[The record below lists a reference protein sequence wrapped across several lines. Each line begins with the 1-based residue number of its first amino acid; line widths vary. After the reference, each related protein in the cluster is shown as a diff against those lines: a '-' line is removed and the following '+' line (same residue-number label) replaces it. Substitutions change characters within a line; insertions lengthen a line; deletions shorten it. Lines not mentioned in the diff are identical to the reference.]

1 VPGENSGNYPG
12 GPNNP
17 FKPAGLPNNPF
28 KQPVPSS
35 IKAPKSVIKSSS
47 APRTRT
53 TSNSGGGGGGD
64 GFTSTGGGGGGGG
77 GGFSPAAFV
86 APDPN
91 AWKTD
96 STYMSQVAAL
106 VKALSDYQAQKSDTE
121 TRYNADYTNRTN
133 DLGIERGFSLD
144 ANNNDYASRGLY
156 NSGLQAQA
164 TGNLMDSFS
173 RRQADMATAK
183 SNYLA
188 GLQRDFTNFQSEQD
202 LTRQKAQQ
210 DAIARAA
217 AGVMI

>member
-1 VPGENSGNYPG
+1 MDGSAGSNYVY
-12 GPNNP
+12 NP
-17 FKPAGLPNNPF
+17 TVQREPATPAGLPNNVF
-28 KQPVPSS
+28 KKPIPSS
-35 IKAPKSVIKSSS
+35 IKAPKNVIKSSP
-47 APRTRT
+47 APRVK
-53 TSNSGGGGGGD
+53 TSSGGGGGGN
-64 GFTSTGGGGGGGG
+64 GFTSTGGGGGGGSFG
-77 GGFSPAAFV
+77 PTAFA

-91 AWKTD
+91 AWQTD

-106 VKALSDYQAQKSDTE
+106 VKALSDYQAQKGDTE

-156 NSGLQAQA
+156 NSGLQAQS

-173 RRQADMATAK
+173 RRQSDMATAK

-202 LTRQKAQQ
+202 LTKQKAQQ

-217 AGVMI
+217 AGVTI